1 MILTGSIVNF
11 FAILAG
17 AVVGLFAG
25 RLLTPKLEKALMGAI
40 GLIVIGISV
49 PGMMESQNTLVA
61 ILSLVLGTLIGEAL
75 DLDRRINQLGD
86 FLQSKFKGQGKF
98 SEGFV
103 TASLVF
109 VVGAMAI
116 LGGLKSGLQNDHTI
130 LITKSII
137 DGITSIV
144 FASTLGIG
152 VAFSAI
158 PVFLWQ
164 GGIALLASVVSPV
177 FTDPVMAEISFV
189 GSLLIAA
196 IGTNLLGI
204 TKLKIMNMTPAA
216 LLPIVLCHFL

>member
-1 MILTGSIVNF
+1 MLTGSIVNF

>member
-1 MILTGSIVNF
+1 MILTGSIVNL

-17 AVVGLFAG
+17 SVVGLFAG